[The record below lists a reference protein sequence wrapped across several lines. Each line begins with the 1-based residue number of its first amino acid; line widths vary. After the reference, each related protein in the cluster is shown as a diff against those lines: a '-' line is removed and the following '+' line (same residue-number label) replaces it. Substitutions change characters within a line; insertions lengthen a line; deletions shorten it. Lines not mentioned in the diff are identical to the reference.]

1 MFPSG
6 AIIPPHVGVTIQ
18 LGEMWVENWKAAR
31 AAQGQLN
38 DDAAAIQFANDVEHA
53 ANAQVVDVLSRCVGE
68 RLPVDRE
75 ACRRWWFKRLGQTA
89 IGRSESLHPTL
100 TEMVPLDYLPRN
112 VGGLGFDPVAGYFL
126 IVPAG

>member
-1 MFPSG
+1 MVSPEFDDLLDGYREGPIG
-6 AIIPPHVGVTIQ
+6 R
-18 LGEMWVENWKAAR
+18 AR
-31 AAQGQLN
+31 TCTQPN
-38 DDAAAIQFANDVEHA
+38 DLEHA

-75 ACRRWWFKRLGQTA
+75 ACRRWWFKRLGQTP

-112 VGGLGFDPVAGYFL
+112 VGGLGFDPVGGYFL
-126 IVPAG
+126 IVPAAW